1 MKDLEGLKEALI
13 AQSNGI
19 RATQMEA
26 YLKNK
31 FPFYGVMSTPRKAI
45 LKEWKTEL
53 EKGISHPTKRELV
66 LQMWEEDAREF
77 QLVAVDWMIQWPIQE
92 IHVEDILLFQTLI
105 TEKSWWD
112 TVDALAS
119 HMVGK
124 FAKKFPDAMEMALKD
139 WENHDSFWIH
149 RTCLIYQLKFKEHTD
164 LERLTYY
171 IRKFKGNK
179 EFFIQK
185 AIGWSLREVSKWN
198 PQWVKNTVVKEELK
212 GLAYRE
218 AMKYVFV

>member
-1 MKDLEGLKEALI
+1 MTAMEGLK
-13 AQSNGI
+13 AQLMKHSDGI

-45 LKEWKTEL
+45 LKNWKEEFTQE
-53 EKGISHPTKRELV
+53 ISPATKRDWV
-66 LQMWEEDAREF
+66 MQMWDADPREY
-77 QLVAVDWMIQWPIQE
+77 QLMAIDWMIHWPVKE
-92 IHVEDILLFQTLI
+92 IEINDIHLLETLI

-112 TVDALAS
+112 SVDSLAS

-124 FAKKFPDAMEMALKD
+124 FAKKFPKQMDEVLKQ

-149 RTCLIYQLKFKEHTD
+149 RTCLIYQLKFKETTD
-164 LERLTYY
+164 LERLKYY
-171 IRKFKGNK
+171 IGKFKSNK

-198 PQWVKNTVVKEELK
+198 PHWVKQTVLEEELK

-218 AMKYVFV
+218 AMKYVLV